1 MNPLALVKIKPLL
14 KTFKENHPK
23 FLMFVRKALKET
35 DEGSIVEVRI
45 TTSEGKEYF
54 TKIRT
59 TANDMELIKE
69 MRNFMNS

>member
-23 FLMFVRKALKET
+23 FLMFVRKTLKEA
-35 DEGSIVEVRI
+35 DEGSVVEVKI

-54 TKIRT
+54 TNIKLSE
-59 TANDMELIKE
+59 NDMELVKE
-69 MRNFMNS
+69 MRNFLHS